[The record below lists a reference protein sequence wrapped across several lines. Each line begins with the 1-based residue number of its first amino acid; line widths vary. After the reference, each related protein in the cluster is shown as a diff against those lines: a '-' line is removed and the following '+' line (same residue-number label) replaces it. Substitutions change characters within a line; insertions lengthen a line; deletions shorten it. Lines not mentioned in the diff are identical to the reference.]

1 MENDKFDILKSNVQE
16 IIDMIA
22 SNNAIE
28 ANNKLVDVSEQLDDL
43 LDHSEAD
50 EECCEPY
57 IKGLKNP
64 ETAVVLMRSRYSAYA
79 TQHADYLIAT
89 THSSTRKLHSKA
101 AVLEWSISNQWVKLE
116 VLNAIATTV
125 EFKAFYLD
133 SDLKMQITR

>member
-1 MENDKFDILKSNVQE
+1 MSF
-16 IIDMIA
+16 
-22 SNNAIE
+22 
-28 ANNKLVDVSEQLDDL
+28 
-43 LDHSEAD
+43 

-133 SDLKMQITR
+133 SDLKMQIHHEYSTFKMETGKWFYVDGTFR